1 MLGWGVIGRL
11 CKSPVEENGDR
22 GVCNRVAASE
32 VHSRFAFSTKAKEI
46 IDPRKIFR
54 VLETDFVE
62 TSAKNKPYSVEDE
75 RFLRILEDGVKK
87 LPDGHYEMPLPLKS
101 DSVSLP
107 NNRQLAIKRWNQLN
121 ARSKKNSKL
130 FTDYQTFMKDLISQC
145 AERGPADRREVQ
157 DGKVNYVPHI
167 GAYHSKKPEQI
178 RVMFHCSAQ
187 WNGVSLNDYLL
198 QGPDFMNDLLG
209 ILFCFRQE
217 SVAFMTDTKSMFHQ
231 SVVAEEHQGPVAFLL
246 VAGWRPIKGSSCVP
260 YEGSSLRGQ

>member
-32 VHSRFAFSTKAKEI
+32 VHSRLAFSTKAKEI

-54 VLETDFVE
+54 LLETDFVE

-121 ARSKKNSKL
+121 ARSKKNSKF

-145 AERGPADRREVQ
+145 AERGPVDRREV
-157 DGKVNYVPHI
+157 
-167 GAYHSKKPEQI
+167 
-178 RVMFHCSAQ
+178 
-187 WNGVSLNDYLL
+187 
-198 QGPDFMNDLLG
+198 
-209 ILFCFRQE
+209 
-217 SVAFMTDTKSMFHQ
+217 
-231 SVVAEEHQGPVAFLL
+231 
-246 VAGWRPIKGSSCVP
+246 
-260 YEGSSLRGQ
+260 